1 MLLVDVYVRVVVNH
15 TGLIACNS
23 YYWYVI
29 VMIYVYFHNICTTI
43 LLFKPLGTRVRGY
56 KKMSESVRE
65 LEKGIGHIRDKVIA
79 IVSLRASMN
88 L

>member
-1 MLLVDVYVRVVVNH
+1 MLLVDVYMCVVVNH

-43 LLFKPLGTRVRGY
+43 LLFKPLGTRDKKIY
-56 KKMSESVRE
+56 KKMLESVRE
-65 LEKGIGHIRDKVIA
+65 LEKDWTYKG
-79 IVSLRASMN
+79 
-88 L
+88 